1 MSRSFLDEPS
11 DIHADLGTKPW
22 ARAVAREIRC
32 TAENF
37 DTDVQSLQEWIEIAA
52 EHQAWRVLG
61 YISLDTFLVIEA
73 NFSQSI
79 IDAIRS
85 AKGGTVGDAI
95 KQARDNPLAG
105 HGGDRSVGDAIKE
118 ARDNPLASHG
128 ERVEQGSNATLK
140 QDRSNDYTLRRLA
153 RDKPELLDAVER
165 GELSVNAA
173 AIKAG
178 IRKKPTQA
186 EVCSKAFRK
195 CDQEQQVEILRIL
208 FRKCD
213 HEQRVE
219 ILRILNAE
227 VHDE

>member
-1 MSRSFLDEPS
+1 MSSRSFLDEPA
-11 DIHADLGTKPW
+11 DIHAELGTKPW
-22 ARAVAREIRC
+22 ARAIAREIRC
-32 TAENF
+32 TAKNF

-95 KQARDNPLAG
+95 KQARDNPLADEK
-105 HGGDRSVGDAIKE
+105 GGRPKKE
-118 ARDNPLASHG
+118 DNLSNLQVTPPGNSN
-128 ERVEQGSNATLK
+128 ERV
-140 QDRSNDYTLRRLA
+140 LRRLA

-178 IRKKPTQA
+178 IRKKPTHG
-186 EVCSKAFRK
+186 EVCIKA
-195 CDQEQQVEILRIL
+195 

-219 ILRILNAE
+219 ILRILNNE
-227 VHDE
+227 G

>member
-1 MSRSFLDEPS
+1 MSSRSFLDEPA
-11 DIHADLGTKPW
+11 DIHAELGTKPW
-22 ARAVAREIRC
+22 ARAIAREIRC
-32 TAENF
+32 TAKNF

-95 KQARDNPLAG
+95 KQARDNPLAEQEIG
-105 HGGDRSVGDAIKE
+105 IEGGKPGPGRGNKTD
-118 ARDNPLASHG
+118 DNVNG
-128 ERVEQGSNATLK
+128 FKGGNDT
-140 QDRSNDYTLRRLA
+140 DYTLRRLA
-153 RDKPELLDAVER
+153 RDKPELLDAIER

-186 EVCSKAFRK
+186 EVCIKAFRK

-208 FRKCD
+208 
-213 HEQRVE
+213 
-219 ILRILNAE
+219 N
-227 VHDE
+227 DEG